1 MTRGEPVVLVHGLT
15 ASTDW
20 WCSTIGALA
29 PNRDVHVVR
38 LPGST
43 YRQAVDGLGEWLER
57 ENLLGATIVGH
68 SMGGAVA
75 LLTAAERPEV
85 VGRLALVAP
94 AGVFGTRRRRSYV
107 IPIARS
113 VGRSPGRLALAAR
126 DVVRIGPRR
135 LWQVATD
142 LLGAD
147 VTPILRNVRAP
158 TLVVWG
164 ADDRVLPPTL
174 GTVFADEI
182 PNCRLV
188 VLEGCGHLPMLE
200 APEALNEEL
209 LRFLEERSHE
219 DR

>member
-1 MTRGEPVVLVHGLT
+1 MTRREPVVLVHGMT
-15 ASTDW
+15 AATDW
-20 WCSTIGALA
+20 WRSTIGALA

-43 YRQAVDGLGEWLER
+43 YRQAVDGLGGWLER

-75 LLTAAERPEV
+75 LLTAAERPEA

-107 IPIARS
+107 IPLARS

-126 DVVRIGPRR
+126 DVLRIGPRR

-147 VTPILRNVRAP
+147 ITPILRNVRAP

-164 ADDRVLPPTL
+164 ADDRLLPPTL

-188 VLEGCGHLPMLE
+188 VLEGCGHVPMLE

>member
-20 WCSTIGALA
+20 WHSTIGALA
-29 PNRDVHVVR
+29 RNRDVHVVR

-43 YRQAVDGLGEWLER
+43 YREAVDGLGEWLER

-75 LLTAAERPEV
+75 LLTAAERPEA

-107 IPIARS
+107 IPVARS

-126 DVVRIGPRR
+126 DVLRIGPRR

-188 VLEGCGHLPMLE
+188 VLEGCGHVPMLE

>member
-1 MTRGEPVVLVHGLT
+1 VTRGEPVVLVHGLT
-15 ASTDW
+15 ASIDW
-20 WCSTIGALA
+20 WHSTIGALA
-29 PNRDVHVVR
+29 RNRDVHVFR

-43 YRQAVDGLGEWLER
+43 YREAVDGLGEWLER

-75 LLTAAERPEV
+75 LLTAAERPEA

-107 IPIARS
+107 IPVARS

-126 DVVRIGPRR
+126 DVLRIGPRR

-188 VLEGCGHLPMLE
+188 VLEGCGHVPMLE
-200 APEALNEEL
+200 APEALNQEL

>member
-1 MTRGEPVVLVHGLT
+1 
-15 ASTDW
+15 
-20 WCSTIGALA
+20 
-29 PNRDVHVVR
+29 
-38 LPGST
+38 
-43 YRQAVDGLGEWLER
+43 
-57 ENLLGATIVGH
+57 
-68 SMGGAVA
+68 
-75 LLTAAERPEV
+75 
-85 VGRLALVAP
+85 
-94 AGVFGTRRRRSYV
+94 V

-126 DVVRIGPRR
+126 DVLRIGPRR

-188 VLEGCGHLPMLE
+188 VLEGCGHVPMLE

-219 DR
+219 DG